1 MSVLVILAAAAGCSG
16 LNLWGE
22 PHSAAD
28 QMDTGRVECP
38 RQWGKIPVFSERPI
52 DYQKSQLD
60 SLKRLQMTVGAHGL
74 EFHPTNAQLS
84 PAGPITNIPEFHDCQ
99 RFVSNTGTTFD
110 SLFAI
115 FASFRLDSVTRALG
129 WDRVTWKSSNP
140 RVASVDSGG
149 RVTARSAGS
158 ATITAVAIA
167 DSSRAGSVEVKV
179 SEGKPANEQASAG
192 EPETPSTVSV
202 PSSTPVSLAVRQSV
216 QAVPQVGKVTV
227 KSLAAAAIF
236 SYGPGYTPLAI
247 GPNFNCLYVYFDAN
261 GALRAKMVHVDKLEA
276 YPTACLDAVDP
287 NTAPG
292 QILSVNK
299 TAKGAT
305 ADFPAVARWDFDPK
319 TRQYFVG
326 IACNDAWCEVGRM
339 SSSTSRSYVA
349 GVAPTP
355 GDRVVRVKGWYDEQT
370 LAWKPSPTAPLEA
383 SGVVGTVIPA
393 PNLGAMMGQPAFASF
408 VTVAYVALDVSAAKP
423 GAAAFYK
430 NKLNLNPVS
439 VATTSPPQWDP
450 ARLNKLEQCFGTQS
464 SCGVVWTTEPA
475 NMRCPAKQFGLPIHR
490 WWQRIT
496 AAGETA
502 GKYRCVTRRDH
513 AGFG

>member
-1 MSVLVILAAAAGCSG
+1 
-16 LNLWGE
+16 
-22 PHSAAD
+22 
-28 QMDTGRVECP
+28 
-38 RQWGKIPVFSERPI
+38 
-52 DYQKSQLD
+52 
-60 SLKRLQMTVGAHGL
+60 
-74 EFHPTNAQLS
+74 
-84 PAGPITNIPEFHDCQ
+84 
-99 RFVSNTGTTFD
+99 
-110 SLFAI
+110 
-115 FASFRLDSVTRALG
+115 
-129 WDRVTWKSSNP
+129 
-140 RVASVDSGG
+140 
-149 RVTARSAGS
+149 VTAVSPGS
-158 ATITAVAIA
+158 ATITAVSIS
-167 DSSRAGSVEVKV
+167 DSSRSGSVELKV
-179 SEGKPANEQASAG
+179 SDERPSKEQSS
-192 EPETPSTVSV
+192 TPNVDVPTTVSV
-202 PSSTPVSLAVRQSV
+202 PSGAPLSLMVRQSV
-216 QAVPQVGKVTV
+216 QGVPQIGAVTV

-247 GPNFNCLYVYFDAN
+247 GPNFNCLYVYFDAT

-292 QILSVNK
+292 QILNVNK
-299 TAKGAT
+299 SHKGAT

-319 TRQYFVG
+319 TRQYFIG
-326 IACNDAWCEVGRM
+326 IACNDAWCEVGRT
-339 SSSTSRSYVA
+339 SSSTSNSYVA
-349 GVAPTP
+349 GIAPAP

-370 LAWKPSPTAPLEA
+370 LAWKPSATAPLEV

-393 PNLGAMMGQPAFASF
+393 PNLGALMGEPAFASF

-439 VATTSPPQWDP
+439 VAGSSPPQWDP
-450 ARLNKLEQCFGTQS
+450 ARLNKMEQCFGTQS

-502 GKYRCVTRRDH
+502 GQYRCVTRRDH
-513 AGFG
+513 AGFGGSIPATARWRWILGDDTIWTECTQGCCQTETDF